1 MRFSIKTLLILTTA
15 IAITLAC
22 MMYPVPLVASAY
34 YFAAVA
40 AVFVSIIAAIQLR
53 GSRRAFAV
61 SFAIVAAGYLWLTLP
76 NFSATQVIQ
85 AQLAGRMPTVESP
98 LLTTTLLHCCYEAYV
113 IDGRQGNW
121 TAYPPYTTGGRPRKG
136 IGTALEAML
145 TPNLYSFL
153 TIGHAMFAV
162 WFGWLAGVLGRR
174 LHTKGNDLLHGARPG
189 A

>member
-40 AVFVSIIAAIQLR
+40 AVFVAIIAAIQLR

-61 SFAIVAAGYLWLTLP
+61 SFVIVAAGYLWLTTP
-76 NFSATQVIQ
+76 NSTTQLVQ
-85 AQLAGRMPTVESP
+85 AQLGGRIPAITSP
-98 LLTTTLLHCCYEAYV
+98 LLTTTLLYCCYEGYV
-113 IDGRQGNW
+113 ADAGQGNW
-121 TAYPPYTTGGRPRKG
+121 TAYPPYTTGRRPRNG
-136 IGTALEAML
+136 NGTAFEAIL
-145 TPNLYSFL
+145 TPNLLSFL
-153 TIGHAMFAV
+153 TIGHAMFAI